1 MADIVVNHLMKRYG
15 PSTAVDDVTMDV
27 KDGEL
32 SVLLGPSGSGKTT
45 LLRCLAGL
53 EVPDAGSVSI
63 GGRDM
68 AGVTPREREV
78 SMVFQS
84 YALFPLMSVRD
95 NIAFPLAVRK
105 VPKEE
110 ARRKAADLAER
121 LGIGGLLDKMP
132 RKLSGGEQQRVAI
145 ARALIRETS
154 AILMDE
160 PLSNLDA
167 PLRAQLRMELKAIQR
182 DFGRTMV
189 YVTHDQVEA
198 MTLADRMGVMK
209 KGRLLQYDSPMH
221 LYASPASSFVAGF
234 VGNPPSSLLKLAV
247 RAEGSAVSL
256 RGGGVDLI
264 LPALLAEKLR
274 AKAGSEVVLA
284 LRGEGLAITSGAP
297 EDLRCVVQLVEHLG
311 ASSIIDLKAGEFA
324 LRSSAPASFSAE
336 PGSEVWVGVDFSKA
350 SVFDPATDERLI

>member
-1 MADIVVNHLMKRYG
+1 MADIVANHLMKRYG
-15 PSTAVDDVTMDV
+15 PSVAVDDVTMDI

-32 SVLLGPSGSGKTT
+32 AVLLGPSGSGKTT

-53 EVPDAGSVSI
+53 EVPDAGKVSI
-63 GGRDM
+63 DGRDM
-68 AGVTPREREV
+68 AGVRARERDI

-105 VPKEE
+105 VPKAE
-110 ARRKAADLAER
+110 AQKKAADLAER

-145 ARALIRETS
+145 ARALVRETN

-182 DFGRTMV
+182 DFGRTIV

-198 MTLADRMGVMK
+198 MTLGDRIGVIK
-209 KGRLLQYDSPMH
+209 QGRLLQYDSPMR

-234 VGNPPSSLLKLAV
+234 VGNPPSSLLRLAV
-247 RAEGSAVSL
+247 RADGNAVSL
-256 RGGGVDLI
+256 QGGGVSLE
-264 LPALLAEKLR
+264 LTSALAEKLR
-274 AKAGSEVVLA
+274 GRAGSEVILA
-284 LRGEGLAITSGAP
+284 LRGEGLAFSSGP
-297 EDLRCVVQLVEHLG
+297 PGGLRCVVQLVEHLG
-311 ASSIIDLKAGEFA
+311 VSSIVDLKAGDFT
-324 LRSSAPASFSAE
+324 LRCSAPASFSAE
-336 PGSEVWVGVDFSKA
+336 PGAEVWVGMDYSKA
-350 SVFDPATDERLI
+350 SLFDPVTDERLA